1 MEAVPRMPMLCFS
14 LKHSPEYVEFGPVLK
29 KIIQEQYS
37 EDPALYN
44 KACSDLEHMRQIA
57 VSVPRDFTGCSTLKR
72 YYAQLQFLQSRF
84 KLGQDDEE
92 AIPFTWEDVHTGRE
106 YVYHDIKFEQAC
118 ILYNIGALHSILGA
132 ADTRTTAEGMKVSCT
147 HFQCAAWAFE
157 YLRDY
162 YTAYSQDLSREMM
175 SFHVNLMLGQAQEC
189 ILEKSMSDS
198 RKSTITA
205 KVAAEI
211 VEYYKMALKN
221 SAIVYDQGILGS
233 SLYKAWKRRM
243 ECKMLFYQC
252 IKYFY
257 LGQQADDQQKWGER
271 VTYFST
277 AHDRL
282 TECMKLSKA
291 DDMQDPLQFTFDVVV
306 GKFESAKKDN
316 DFIYHAKV
324 PDLECLPEV
333 KGASLV
339 KGIPFNPNDPEISG
353 PDIFQKL
360 VPIEAHEAAS
370 LYSEEKAKISRRLT
384 GMIEEKNEEL
394 EHFLNSLQLEK
405 AILEPEASR
414 LPQDLLERCAAV
426 SARPNAIKDLVDIM
440 GKLSGFATEVEM
452 GIKEVKELIEK
463 EVKAE
468 EEFEKTFGKR
478 PPMTIL
484 NQILKDCELY
494 ESGHTRGSK
503 SNKDLHKAMNSHVAN
518 LKLISGPLEDIQSSL
533 PNYDSIKNPEEEA
546 IQKELKKLVAKVD
559 EMKTQRVMLEE
570 QFRTKLQEDDITNV
584 LVTQE
589 ANKKEIFEEQLKKHD
604 KTISLIEQNLAAQEN
619 ILRALTN
626 ANAKFANTR
635 KTITEIKAKRE
646 TLIKE
651 YMNSYDVYEDLM
663 AKSNKGLE
671 FYSKLESNVDQM
683 LRRTQSV
690 CQVQE
695 EERDQIKNKY
705 HSKSSTPSRPV
716 APKPGSNAQSSLP
729 NFEGPKLKDYLPYMK
744 PATFGKGAKGQSEG
758 HSSGSSTPDGSV
770 SLPDISATSAALH
783 HGEGV
788 SSGVPSSGVAPTIS
802 QNNQSADTQQF
813 IVTAVPFKIPSS
825 ADTGAISVPPSGI
838 PVDMARTLP
847 LTCPSYM
854 DQVQQESQQCK
865 PQLVPAPP
873 SQLRQQHTTN
883 TVSAVATPIASP
895 TMDVQGY
902 SHILPGSAGV
912 NSTFNRQQGIT
923 VSANLQDPAH
933 YTSKV
938 AAAGQ
943 QYYHSQDVPQ
953 PQQYPPS
960 VPSALPQSAHHPHY
974 PNQQQMPAAN
984 YQATPAGHIDSM
996 YPDIYK
1002 YQQVGSQN
1010 VSDLHKRQQVP
1021 YTMPPSTV
1029 AAHPHIQTY
1038 TSQSPSQHPYGDRFV
1053 GSQPGYP
1060 SPVPTQQSH
1069 MPGPATQP
1077 PVYGQVTAQQQYP
1090 VNTQAVSYQIP
1101 SAQQVPAPQV
1111 PTARWNPNMDITHSP
1126 SHTHYPIS
1134 SVSQPQHVATPSS
1147 INYIHSTSNY
1157 GATTAPVSQN
1167 QPVGWASPSKV
1178 AGASGHPTGQYMSN
1192 VPLQHVPS
1200 QQPQLSQQPT
1210 RMNYPS
1216 GSTSQYGQ
1224 HHPYVGQ
1231 PSPGLPQQQHHAQP
1245 HPLPPQLQHQSQIQ
1259 PQPQSQIQPQ
1269 PQSQIQPQ
1277 PQSQIQPQPQ
1287 SQIQPQPRAQ
1297 IQPQQQIQQQ
1307 HQIQQQQQI
1316 QPQPQPQPQMQHH
1329 PQTQIQPQIQP
1340 QSLRQ
1345 TQPQPPPQAQPQIQ
1359 TQPQP
1364 HQHIPTAQQPA
1375 MAPSTGVQSPGL
1387 APQVPN
1393 QWNQNQP
1400 QASSQQAWIPN
1411 QSYSGVSHQQALSQP
1426 QPTQIISSRFPS
1438 PAVAQNSP
1446 QHTYNQKPSQE
1457 MMANPQLVTGSS
1469 NQTSYSQSLP
1479 VQAGQSTIVD
1489 HSQPLPTSQV
1499 QGHVQQNQGIQQ
1511 KMPLGLSQ
1519 THPSSV
1525 QSSFQQQQPQQAL
1538 QSQHSNQ
1545 GMSMVPTV
1553 QPVVTQNH
1561 PQQHMQ
1567 QGGLQRQPAQQTNSN
1582 VLQNQQQLTSGTLQG
1597 HLQPIHSQQVTAS
1610 QQQHLAPVQSPT
1622 SQQQP
1627 GHQII
1632 SDVNAG
1638 HLQKPLSQFNP
1649 PSSSVATTADINSTI
1664 QPQFTAVPNTNIQT
1678 SGPSQPSQHIY
1689 KQPVTPSHSQ
1699 PVTQVSSHILNPPK
1713 LSRQWSGSTVS
1724 SLDDILSSSPE
1735 NVRETTIPNSVLT
1748 PKVLTPQEI
1757 QQQKEEAIKNNAM
1770 KLAQKQDPYQDKE
1783 TLDKFVIEVEK
1794 FEKVVLGLSKPT
1806 LNGPSPLDSIWK
1818 ELCDEQE
1825 KNSRKRS
1832 MAAARC
1838 DAMKNR
1844 DPDIMPYDDSRVLL
1858 TSQKDDYI
1866 NASWLDELVLSCPK
1880 FIATQFP
1887 LNVTI
1892 VDFWIMVYEQGAEVI
1907 VKLFSEAEE
1916 GKKYPN
1922 YCPTEK
1928 GPTIYHGP
1936 IGLTLQTCKVKEFW
1950 TERLIY
1956 LTHTETKQ
1964 ARTIVH
1970 LQYRNWPVSG
1980 FPDKIPYLL
1989 QFIAE
1994 VHSFYRQQ
2002 RSLTKPVIVHCS
2014 NGVGRTGT
2022 FISIYAGV
2030 EEVNHANGIIDIQAL
2045 CQKMMEKRRYIIRDK
2060 EQLKY
2065 CYDTILYH
2073 AEDLLM
2079 KRGILTNKA
2088 SFGDK
2093 LPNPGDKTHQRK
2105 PSEDLTKINI
2115 CSVVNESKD
2124 TKTSAKSEEVNSEVN
2139 SVKVA
2144 DSSTTNLPDLV
2155 QQQCM
2160 LNTTEAT
2167 VEGQLESRSRSGS
2180 GSSSKSLGTA
2190 GGSSGTTSM
2199 TNSPQHMPLSLAQ
2212 LQNPNTFT
2220 LELTTGRKKIT
2231 KSSFT
2236 SKTTSITDS
2245 MNDPDDPLSSLDP
2258 LWSIKKQEDS

>member
-29 KIIQEQYS
+29 KIIREQYS

-44 KACSDLEHMRQIA
+44 KACNDLEHMRQVA

-84 KLGQDDEE
+84 KLGQDDED

-106 YVYHDIKFEQAC
+106 YVYQDIKFEQAC

-175 SFHVNLMLGQAQEC
+175 SFHVNLMLAQAQEC

-211 VEYYKMALKN
+211 VEYYKLALKN
-221 SAIVYDQGILGS
+221 AAIVYDQGILGS

-291 DDMQDPLQFTFDVVV
+291 DDMQEPLQFTYDVVV
-306 GKFESAKKDN
+306 GKYDSAKKDN
-316 DFIYHAKV
+316 DFIYHEKV

-370 LYSEEKAKISRRLT
+370 LYSEEKAKISRKLT

-394 EHFLNSLQLEK
+394 EHFLTSLQLEK
-405 AILEPEASR
+405 SILEPEASR
-414 LPQDLLERCAAV
+414 LPQDLLERCAAI
-426 SARPNAIKDLVDIM
+426 SARPNAIKDLVDVM

-463 EVKAE
+463 EIKAE

-484 NQILKDCELY
+484 NQIQKDCELY
-494 ESGHTRGSK
+494 ESGHARGSK
-503 SNKDLHKAMNSHVAN
+503 SNKDLHKAMNAHVAN
-518 LKLISGPLEDIQSSL
+518 LKLISGPLEDIQNSL

-546 IQKELKKLVAKVD
+546 VQKELKKLLAKVD
-559 EMKTQRVMLEE
+559 EMKSQRVMLEE

-589 ANKKEIFEEQLKKHD
+589 ANKQEIFEEQLKKHD
-604 KTISLIEQNLAAQEN
+604 KTINLIEQNLAAQEN

-635 KTITEIKAKRE
+635 KTITEIRVKRE

-651 YMNSYDVYEDLM
+651 LMNSYDVYEDLL
-663 AKSNKGLE
+663 AKSHKGLE
-671 FYSKLESNVDQM
+671 FYTKLGSSIEQM
-683 LRRTQSV
+683 LRRTRSV

-695 EERDQIKNKY
+695 EERGQIKNKY
-705 HSKSSTPSRPV
+705 NSKTSTPSRPA
-716 APKPGSNAQSSLP
+716 APKPGSNVQSSLP
-729 NFEGPKLKDYLPYMK
+729 SFEGPKLKDYLPYMK
-744 PATFGKGAKGQSEG
+744 PATFGKGAKGQTDS

-770 SLPDISATSAALH
+770 SLPDLTAASVVLH
-783 HGEGV
+783 HEGDGG
-788 SSGVPSSGVAPTIS
+788 SSGALPAGVGGSIS
-802 QNNQSADTQQF
+802 QGTQSADTQQF

-825 ADTGAISVPPSGI
+825 ADTGAISVPSSGT
-838 PVDMARTLP
+838 PVEMSRTLP
-847 LTCPSYM
+847 LTGPSYVA
-854 DQVQQESQQCK
+854 QEQQESRQCK
-865 PQLVPAPP
+865 PQLLPP
-873 SQLRQQHTTN
+873 PQQRQQHTTN

-895 TMDVQGY
+895 TMDVQAY
-902 SHILPGSAGV
+902 SHVLPSTAGV
-912 NSTFNRQQGIT
+912 NSTFNRQQGIS
-923 VSANLQDPAH
+923 VSANVQDPANFPN
-933 YTSKV
+933 TSRV
-938 AAAGQ
+938 QAGGP
-943 QYYHSQDVPQ
+943 QYYHSQDVQ
-953 PQQYPPS
+953 QSQQYSASTS
-960 VPSALPQSAHHPHY
+960 VPSALPQSAHLVHY
-974 PNQQQMPAAN
+974 PNQQQIPATN
-984 YQATPAGHIDSM
+984 YQAAPAGHIDSM
-996 YPDIYK
+996 YPDLYS
-1002 YQQVGSQN
+1002 YQQVYCQN
-1010 VSDLHKRQQVP
+1010 VSEQHQRQQIP
-1021 YTMPPSTV
+1021 YSMPPST
-1029 AAHPHIQTY
+1029 AATHPQPQIY
-1038 TSQSPSQHPYGDRFV
+1038 SSQSPSQHPYGDRFSV
-1053 GSQPGYP
+1053 SQPGYSSP
-1060 SPVPTQQSH
+1060 SRTTPNQQSH
-1069 MPGPATQP
+1069 MPGPPTQQ
-1077 PVYGQVTAQQQYP
+1077 PVYGQMVAQQQYP
-1090 VNTQAVSYQIP
+1090 SSTRVAPYQIP
-1101 SAQQVPAPQV
+1101 SAQPISASQGQV
-1111 PTARWNPNMDITHSP
+1111 PTQRWNPNMDPTHSP
-1126 SHTHYPIS
+1126 SHTQYQMPNASQQHPSAAS
-1134 SVSQPQHVATPSS
+1134 SMS
-1147 INYIHSTSNY
+1147 YIHSAGSYGVTSPAV
-1157 GATTAPVSQN
+1157 GQN
-1167 QPVGWASPSKV
+1167 QPMPWASPSKLA
-1178 AGASGHPTGQYMSN
+1178 AGSGHPSGQYMSN
-1192 VPLQHVPS
+1192 VPLQHVSQP
-1200 QQPQLSQQPT
+1200 QQPQQPAH
-1210 RMNYPS
+1210 MNYPP

-1224 HHPYVGQ
+1224 QHPTFTGHHP
-1231 PSPGLPQQQHHAQP
+1231 PQG
-1245 HPLPPQLQHQSQIQ
+1245 
-1259 PQPQSQIQPQ
+1259 
-1269 PQSQIQPQ
+1269 
-1277 PQSQIQPQPQ
+1277 
-1287 SQIQPQPRAQ
+1287 
-1297 IQPQQQIQQQ
+1297 
-1307 HQIQQQQQI
+1307 
-1316 QPQPQPQPQMQHH
+1316 
-1329 PQTQIQPQIQP
+1329 
-1340 QSLRQ
+1340 
-1345 TQPQPPPQAQPQIQ
+1345 QPQPPPQPQAQPQLPPQ
-1359 TQPQP
+1359 HPPQAQPQLP
-1364 HQHIPTAQQPA
+1364 PQAQPQLQPQLHPQAQPLQHIPTAQPSAMSSSAGLQP
-1375 MAPSTGVQSPGL
+1375 PGL
-1387 APQVPN
+1387 PPQIPN
-1393 QWNQNQP
+1393 QWKQNQP
-1400 QASSQQAWIPN
+1400 QAPSQQTWIPN
-1411 QSYSGVSHQQALSQP
+1411 QSYGGLSHQQVIGQP
-1426 QPTQIISSRFPS
+1426 QPGQIISSRFQS
-1438 PAVAQNSP
+1438 PAVPQSSP
-1446 QHTYNQKPSQE
+1446 QHTYNQTPSQE
-1457 MMANPQLVTGSS
+1457 MTANQQILAGSS
-1469 NQTSYSQSLP
+1469 HQTPYSQSYS
-1479 VQAGQSTIVD
+1479 VQAAKPTILD
-1489 HSQPLPTSQV
+1489 HSQQMATARMPSP
-1499 QGHVQQNQGIQQ
+1499 VQQNQATQQQLQSGTSQIQ
-1511 KMPLGLSQ
+1511 P
-1519 THPSSV
+1519 PST
-1525 QSSFQQQQPQQAL
+1525 QSSFQQQQNTMGVM
-1538 QSQHSNQ
+1538 QSHPNQ
-1545 GMSMVPTV
+1545 GMTGVSTV
-1553 QPVVTQNH
+1553 QPQQQQQDPNFQQKLSTNVAPLSQQHLPGMTTQVPPLQQQQMQPGITPSH
-1561 PQQHMQ
+1561 PQQIVAQ
-1567 QGGLQRQPAQQTNSN
+1567 QGVLPRQPTQQSN
-1582 VLQNQQQLTSGTLQG
+1582 PNMLQNQSQQQITSGTSQG
-1597 HLQPIHSQQVTAS
+1597 HLQPAHTQQVTSGQQQSNLQQMATSSVQGPSS
-1610 QQQHLAPVQSPT
+1610 QQQS
-1622 SQQQP
+1622 
-1627 GHQII
+1627 GNQIL
-1632 SDVNAG
+1632 SDVSAG
-1638 HLQKPLSQFNP
+1638 HLQQPLSQYTP
-1649 PSSSVATTADINSTI
+1649 PSSTIITSADLNVTI
-1664 QPQFTAVPNTNIQT
+1664 QPQFTTVQNSNIQT
-1678 SGPSQPSQHIY
+1678 SGPGQPSPQHTFKQSVTTSQSQPA
-1689 KQPVTPSHSQ
+1689 
-1699 PVTQVSSHILNPPK
+1699 TQVSSHILNPPK

-1735 NVRETTIPNSVLT
+1735 NVRETTIADIVLT

-1794 FEKVVLGLSKPT
+1794 FEKVVQGLSKPT

-1825 KNSRKRS
+1825 KDSRKRS

-1922 YCPTEK
+1922 YWPTEK
-1928 GPTIYHGP
+1928 GQIIFHGP
-1936 IGLTLQTCKVKEFW
+1936 IGLTLQTCKEKEFW

-1956 LTHTETKQ
+1956 LTHSETKQ

-1980 FPDKIPYLL
+1980 FPEKIPYLL

-2022 FISIYAGV
+2022 FISVYAGV
-2030 EEVNHANGIIDIQAL
+2030 EEVNHANGILDIQAL
-2045 CQKMMEKRRYIIRDK
+2045 CQKMMKKRRYIIRDK

-2105 PSEDLTKINI
+2105 PSEDLTKINV
-2115 CSVVNESKD
+2115 SSAQTETSKD
-2124 TKTSAKSEEVNSEVN
+2124 SKVTSSKSEETNSEVD
-2139 SVKVA
+2139 SGKVV
-2144 DSSTTNLPDLV
+2144 DSTSSNLPDLV
-2155 QQQCM
+2155 QQQCN
-2160 LNTTEAT
+2160 LNTSDATGEAQ
-2167 VEGQLESRSRSGS
+2167 VESRSRSGS
-2180 GSSSKSLGTA
+2180 GSSSKSIGTA

-2199 TNSPQHMPLSLAQ
+2199 SNSPQHIGSSQQKDIPLSLAQ

-2220 LELTTGRKKIT
+2220 LELTAGRKKIT

-2236 SKTTSITDS
+2236 NKTTSITDS

-2258 LWSIKKQEDS
+2258 LWSIKKKEDS